1 MIPRNVKIGNATD
14 FDAATGC
21 TVILCETGAVAGV
34 DVRGGG
40 PATRETDLLKPEN
53 MVQQIHAVVLSG
65 GSAYGL
71 DTASGVMRWL
81 EERGFGFDVG
91 VARVPL
97 VCGAS
102 LFDLQIGRADVRPNA
117 AMGYAACEDAA
128 RLDERPVPQGNVGAG
143 TGATVGKLLGP
154 QFSTKSGLGYASV
167 ERGELYVGALVAVN
181 AAGHVIAEDGTTI
194 AGTRCPEDEGFVNA
208 SGCADVSGTAGTNE
222 TAGANGPAGASGC
235 ADVCGPAG
243 TSACAD
249 ASANADVGETAAGV
263 RMLSADEAFDRM
275 LDAAD
280 AAKAAGAE
288 LNPFSGN
295 TTIGCVITNATL
307 TKAQATKVSA
317 MVHDA
322 YARAIKP
329 VHTINDGDT
338 IFTVATGELAAD
350 PVDAGSQAI
359 VDTVAVLGTRAM
371 ERAIRNA
378 VMRAEPLC
386 GVPAA
391 LDGNN
396 CQTCS

>member
-1 MIPRNVKIGNATD
+1 
-14 FDAATGC
+14 
-21 TVILCETGAVAGV
+21 
-34 DVRGGG
+34 
-40 PATRETDLLKPEN
+40 
-53 MVQQIHAVVLSG
+53 
-65 GSAYGL
+65 
-71 DTASGVMRWL
+71 
-81 EERGFGFDVG
+81 
-91 VARVPL
+91 
-97 VCGAS
+97 
-102 LFDLQIGRADVRPNA
+102 
-117 AMGYAACEDAA
+117 MGYAACEDAA

-154 QFSTKSGLGYASV
+154 QFSMKSGLGYASV

-194 AGTRCPEDEGFVNA
+194 AGTRCPEDEGFVSA
-208 SGCADVSGTAGTNE
+208 SGCAADASGYADSS
-222 TAGANGPAGASGC
+222 GPAGASGSADASRCAGASAC
-235 ADVCGPAG
+235 ADTCGPAG
-243 TSACAD
+243 ASGPAGANKSTGASV
-249 ASANADVGETAAGV
+249 SANANADETAVGV

-280 AAKAAGAE
+280 AAKAAGLE

-329 VHTINDGDT
+329 VHTTNDGDT

-350 PVDAGSQAI
+350 PADVGLQAI

-378 VMRAEPLC
+378 VMCAEPLC

-391 LDGNN
+391 VDANN
-396 CQTCS
+396 CQTCN

>member
-1 MIPRNVKIGNATD
+1 M
-14 FDAATGC
+14 
-21 TVILCETGAVAGV
+21 
-34 DVRGGG
+34 
-40 PATRETDLLKPEN
+40 
-53 MVQQIHAVVLSG
+53 
-65 GSAYGL
+65 
-71 DTASGVMRWL
+71 
-81 EERGFGFDVG
+81 
-91 VARVPL
+91 
-97 VCGAS
+97 
-102 LFDLQIGRADVRPNA
+102 
-117 AMGYAACEDAA
+117 
-128 RLDERPVPQGNVGAG
+128 GAG
-143 TGATVGKLLGP
+143 TGATVGKLLGL
-154 QFSTKSGLGYASV
+154 QFSMKSGLGYASV

-194 AGTRCPEDEGFVNA
+194 AGTRCPEDEGFVSASGCAGANGSAGASGSGGA

-222 TAGANGPAGASGC
+222 TAGANGPAGASGTASTNGPASASGPAGASGC
-235 ADVCGPAG
+235 ADACGPAG
-243 TSACAD
+243 TSASAD
-249 ASANADVGETAAGV
+249 ASANANVGETAAGI

-280 AAKAAGAE
+280 TAKAAGAK

-359 VDTVAVLGTRAM
+359 VDTVTVLGTRAM

>member
-1 MIPRNVKIGNATD
+1 MIPQNVKIGNATNL
-14 FDAATGC
+14 DAATGC
-21 TVILCETGAVAGV
+21 TVILCEAGATAGV

-71 DTASGVMRWL
+71 DAASGVMRWL
-81 EERGFGFDVG
+81 EEHGFGFDVG

-102 LFDLQIGRADVRPNA
+102 LFDLQIGRADVRPDV
-117 AMGYAACEDAA
+117 AMGYAACEDAV
-128 RLDERPVPQGNVGAG
+128 RLDERSVPQGNVGAG
-143 TGATVGKLLGP
+143 AGATVGKLLGP
-154 QFSTKSGLGYASV
+154 QFSMKSGLGYASV
-167 ERGELYVGALVAVN
+167 ERDELYVGALVAVN

-194 AGTRCPEDEGFVNA
+194 AGTRIMKGEVAADDTGM
-208 SGCADVSGTAGTNE
+208 SADVPTKRGDAEGLADTD
-222 TAGANGPAGASGC
+222 AGAHAPARAGAGA
-235 ADVCGPAG
+235 ADV
-243 TSACAD
+243 
-249 ASANADVGETAAGV
+249 
-263 RMLSADEAFDRM
+263 RILSADEAFDRM
-275 LDAAD
+275 LNAAD

-295 TTIGCVITNATL
+295 TTIGCVITNAAL

-329 VHTINDGDT
+329 VHTTNDGDT
-338 IFTVATGELAAD
+338 IFTVATGELAVNSA
-350 PVDAGSQAI
+350 DAGSQAV

-371 ERAIRNA
+371 EQAIRNA
-378 VMRAEPLC
+378 AMRAESLC
-386 GVPAA
+386 GIPAA
-391 LDGNN
+391 LDGKN

>member
-14 FDAATGC
+14 LDAATGC
-21 TVILCETGAVAGV
+21 TVILCEAGATAGV

-338 IFTVATGELAAD
+338 IFTVATGALAAD

-359 VDTVAVLGTRAM
+359 VDAAAVLGTRAM

>member
-1 MIPRNVKIGNATD
+1 
-14 FDAATGC
+14 
-21 TVILCETGAVAGV
+21 
-34 DVRGGG
+34 
-40 PATRETDLLKPEN
+40 
-53 MVQQIHAVVLSG
+53 
-65 GSAYGL
+65 
-71 DTASGVMRWL
+71 
-81 EERGFGFDVG
+81 
-91 VARVPL
+91 
-97 VCGAS
+97 
-102 LFDLQIGRADVRPNA
+102 
-117 AMGYAACEDAA
+117 
-128 RLDERPVPQGNVGAG
+128 
-143 TGATVGKLLGP
+143 
-154 QFSTKSGLGYASV
+154 
-167 ERGELYVGALVAVN
+167 
-181 AAGHVIAEDGTTI
+181 
-194 AGTRCPEDEGFVNA
+194 
-208 SGCADVSGTAGTNE
+208 
-222 TAGANGPAGASGC
+222 
-235 ADVCGPAG
+235 
-243 TSACAD
+243 
-249 ASANADVGETAAGV
+249 
-263 RMLSADEAFDRM
+263 MLSADETFDRM

>member
-1 MIPRNVKIGNATD
+1 M
-14 FDAATGC
+14 
-21 TVILCETGAVAGV
+21 
-34 DVRGGG
+34 
-40 PATRETDLLKPEN
+40 
-53 MVQQIHAVVLSG
+53 
-65 GSAYGL
+65 
-71 DTASGVMRWL
+71 
-81 EERGFGFDVG
+81 
-91 VARVPL
+91 
-97 VCGAS
+97 
-102 LFDLQIGRADVRPNA
+102 
-117 AMGYAACEDAA
+117 
-128 RLDERPVPQGNVGAG
+128 GAG
-143 TGATVGKLLGP
+143 TGATVGKLLGL
-154 QFSTKSGLGYASV
+154 QFSMKSGLGYASV
-167 ERGELYVGALVAVN
+167 ERGGLYVGALVAVN

-208 SGCADVSGTAGTNE
+208 SGCADVSGT
-222 TAGANGPAGASGC
+222 
-235 ADVCGPAG
+235 AG

-396 CQTCS
+396 CQTCSRTPGFRPLFPSSAPSEGERGRSRASVQVAFV

>member
-14 FDAATGC
+14 LDAATGC
-21 TVILCETGAVAGV
+21 TVILCEAGATAGV

>member
-14 FDAATGC
+14 LDAATGC
-21 TVILCETGAVAGV
+21 TVILCEAGATAGV

-194 AGTRCPEDEGFVNA
+194 AGTRCPEDEGSTGA
-208 SGCADVSGTAGTNE
+208 SACADTC
-222 TAGANGPAGASGC
+222 GPAGANKSTG
-235 ADVCGPAG
+235 ASV
-243 TSACAD
+243 
-249 ASANADVGETAAGV
+249 SANANANADETAVGV

-280 AAKAAGAE
+280 AAKAAGLE

-307 TKAQATKVSA
+307 SKAQATKIST
-317 MVHDA
+317 MVHDS

-329 VHTINDGDT
+329 VHTTNDGDT

-350 PVDAGSQAI
+350 PADAGSQAV
-359 VDTVAVLGTRAM
+359 VDAVAVLGTRAM
-371 ERAIRNA
+371 EQAIRNA
-378 VMRAEPLC
+378 VMRAESLC

>member
-1 MIPRNVKIGNATD
+1 M
-14 FDAATGC
+14 
-21 TVILCETGAVAGV
+21 
-34 DVRGGG
+34 
-40 PATRETDLLKPEN
+40 
-53 MVQQIHAVVLSG
+53 
-65 GSAYGL
+65 
-71 DTASGVMRWL
+71 
-81 EERGFGFDVG
+81 
-91 VARVPL
+91 
-97 VCGAS
+97 
-102 LFDLQIGRADVRPNA
+102 
-117 AMGYAACEDAA
+117 
-128 RLDERPVPQGNVGAG
+128 GAG
-143 TGATVGKLLGP
+143 AGATVGKLLGP
-154 QFSTKSGLGYASV
+154 QFSMKSGLGYAFV
-167 ERGELYVGALVAVN
+167 ERGELYVGAIVAVN

-194 AGTRCPEDEGFVNA
+194 AGTRCSEGEGA
-208 SGCADVSGTAGTNE
+208 
-222 TAGANGPAGASGC
+222 AGA
-235 ADVCGPAG
+235 
-243 TSACAD
+243 
-249 ASANADVGETAAGV
+249 

-329 VHTINDGDT
+329 VHTTNDGDT

-350 PVDAGSQAI
+350 PADAGSQAI

-371 ERAIRNA
+371 EQAIRNA
-378 VMRAEPLC
+378 VMRAESLC
-386 GVPAA
+386 GIPAA

>member
-1 MIPRNVKIGNATD
+1 MRR
-14 FDAATGC
+14 
-21 TVILCETGAVAGV
+21 VA
-34 DVRGGG
+34 
-40 PATRETDLLKPEN
+40 
-53 MVQQIHAVVLSG
+53 
-65 GSAYGL
+65 
-71 DTASGVMRWL
+71 
-81 EERGFGFDVG
+81 
-91 VARVPL
+91 
-97 VCGAS
+97 
-102 LFDLQIGRADVRPNA
+102 LFDLQIGRADVRPDA

-143 TGATVGKLLGP
+143 TGATVGKLLGL
-154 QFSTKSGLGYASV
+154 QFSMKYGLGYASV

-222 TAGANGPAGASGC
+222 TAGINGTAGANGPADANGPAGASGPASASGC
-235 ADVCGPAG
+235 ADACGPAG

-263 RMLSADEAFDRM
+263 RMLSADETFDRM

-329 VHTINDGDT
+329 VHTTNDGDA

-350 PVDAGSQAI
+350 PADVGSQAI

-378 VMRAEPLC
+378 VMCAEPLC

-391 LDGNN
+391 VDANN
-396 CQTCS
+396 CQTCN

>member
-1 MIPRNVKIGNATD
+1 MIPRNVKIGNATNL
-14 FDAATGC
+14 DAATGC
-21 TVILCETGAVAGV
+21 TVILCETGATAGV

-71 DTASGVMRWL
+71 DAASGVMRWL
-81 EERGFGFDVG
+81 EEHGFGFDVG

-102 LFDLQIGRADVRPNA
+102 LFDLQIGRADVRPDA
-117 AMGYAACEDAA
+117 SMGYAACEDAV
-128 RLDERPVPQGNVGAG
+128 RLDERPVPQGTVGAG

-154 QFSTKSGLGYASV
+154 QFSMKSGLGYASV

-194 AGTRCPEDEGFVNA
+194 AGTRCSESEGA
-208 SGCADVSGTAGTNE
+208 
-222 TAGANGPAGASGC
+222 AGA
-235 ADVCGPAG
+235 
-243 TSACAD
+243 
-249 ASANADVGETAAGV
+249 

-275 LDAAD
+275 LDAVD

-329 VHTINDGDT
+329 VHTTNDGDA

-350 PVDAGSQAI
+350 PADVGSQAI

-371 ERAIRNA
+371 EQAIRNA
-378 VMRAEPLC
+378 VMRAESLC
-386 GVPAA
+386 GIPAA
-391 LDGNN
+391 LDA
-396 CQTCS
+396 

>member
-1 MIPRNVKIGNATD
+1 MIPRNVKIGNATNL
-14 FDAATGC
+14 DAATGC
-21 TVILCETGAVAGV
+21 TVILCEAGATAGV

-71 DTASGVMRWL
+71 DAASGVMRWL
-81 EERGFGFDVG
+81 EEHGFGFDVG

-102 LFDLQIGRADVRPNA
+102 LFDLQIGRAGVRPDA
-117 AMGYAACEDAA
+117 AMGYAACEDAV

-143 TGATVGKLLGP
+143 AGATVGKLLGP
-154 QFSTKSGLGYASV
+154 QFSMKSGLGYAFV

-194 AGTRCPEDEGFVNA
+194 AGTRCSEGEGVDALA
-208 SGCADVSGTAGTNE
+208 SADT
-222 TAGANGPAGASGC
+222 GAS
-235 ADVCGPAG
+235 A
-243 TSACAD
+243 AD
-249 ASANADVGETAAGV
+249 A

-307 TKAQATKVSA
+307 TKAQAAKVSA

-329 VHTINDGDT
+329 VHTTNDGDT

-350 PVDAGSQAI
+350 PADAGSQAI

-371 ERAIRNA
+371 EQAIRNA
-378 VMRAEPLC
+378 VMRAESLC
-386 GVPAA
+386 GIPAA
-391 LDGNN
+391 LDGDN

>member
-1 MIPRNVKIGNATD
+1 M
-14 FDAATGC
+14 
-21 TVILCETGAVAGV
+21 
-34 DVRGGG
+34 
-40 PATRETDLLKPEN
+40 
-53 MVQQIHAVVLSG
+53 
-65 GSAYGL
+65 
-71 DTASGVMRWL
+71 
-81 EERGFGFDVG
+81 G

-102 LFDLQIGRADVRPNA
+102 LFDLQIGRADVCPSA

-143 TGATVGKLLGP
+143 TGATVDKLLGP
-154 QFSTKSGLGYASV
+154 QFSTKSGLGYAFV

-194 AGTRCPEDEGFVNA
+194 AGTRCPEDEGFVSA
-208 SGCADVSGTAGTNE
+208 SGCADVSGTAGTNG

-235 ADVCGPAG
+235 ADACGPAG

-280 AAKAAGAE
+280 AAKAEGAE

-329 VHTINDGDT
+329 VHTTNDGDT

-350 PVDAGSQAI
+350 PADVGSQAI

-378 VMRAEPLC
+378 VMCAELLC

-391 LDGNN
+391 VDANN
-396 CQTCS
+396 CQTCN

>member
-1 MIPRNVKIGNATD
+1 M
-14 FDAATGC
+14 
-21 TVILCETGAVAGV
+21 
-34 DVRGGG
+34 
-40 PATRETDLLKPEN
+40 
-53 MVQQIHAVVLSG
+53 
-65 GSAYGL
+65 
-71 DTASGVMRWL
+71 
-81 EERGFGFDVG
+81 
-91 VARVPL
+91 
-97 VCGAS
+97 
-102 LFDLQIGRADVRPNA
+102 
-117 AMGYAACEDAA
+117 
-128 RLDERPVPQGNVGAG
+128 DERPVPQGNVGAG

-194 AGTRCPEDEGFVNA
+194 AGTRCPEDEGIVNA

>member
-14 FDAATGC
+14 LDAATGC
-21 TVILCETGAVAGV
+21 TVILCEAGATAGV

-143 TGATVGKLLGP
+143 TGATVGKPLGP

-386 GVPAA
+386 GVPAT